1 MRSVL
6 EALCVCNVFYEK
18 GSISL
23 FDITDKFIYSVVADW
38 FCCRSCYYSYIDFIV
53 NVKWN

>member
-53 NVKWN
+53 NIKWN